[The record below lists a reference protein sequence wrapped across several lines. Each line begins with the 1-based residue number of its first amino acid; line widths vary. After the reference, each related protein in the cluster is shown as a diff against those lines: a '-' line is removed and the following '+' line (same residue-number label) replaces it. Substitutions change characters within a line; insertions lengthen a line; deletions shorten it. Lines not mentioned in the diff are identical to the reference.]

1 MSYLVLARK
10 YRPQT
15 FDQVIGQEHVVKT
28 LQNAIRR
35 GRIHHAYLFCGGRG
49 TGKTTTARI
58 LAKALSCDQAP
69 TPEPCNQCPACVEIT
84 AGTSVDVQEIDAASQ
99 NRVEDIRE
107 LRESIRY
114 APVRGKKKL
123 YILDEVH
130 MLSTSAFNAL
140 LKTLE
145 EPPPHALFVFAT
157 TDPHKLPQTIL
168 SRVQRYDF
176 KLVPTARLVEHLAD
190 VLTRESIEFDPS
202 ALYIIAREGAG
213 SVRDSLSLLDQVL
226 ASSEGRLTE
235 ERAAAV
241 LGVADRRLI
250 MTLGGAIA
258 GRDPATALTLLDDA
272 FRRGF
277 DLPQLARTLLAHL
290 RDLVVVGVVKEP
302 QALLEVPASEL
313 PELEAQA
320 KQVTGRA
327 ELLFDRMMRVAED
340 TARASQ
346 ARYALEVGLVE
357 LCALEP
363 LQPIS
368 ELIDRLEGME
378 DRLAGR
384 GAGRGTPP
392 APTGFGPAGGAPRGP
407 ASSPMGAG
415 LSAPISARPPTA
427 APRAIAAAVPMA
439 AESAMPATPAP
450 TMRAAPP
457 AVPTP
462 MPTAE
467 VVAVGSGSAAAVA
480 LSTQPQVAGPAIIE
494 HQEIPLP
501 VAASPPVPV
510 IPAAS
515 TAAERVPTTA
525 NVEAKAESIPGPPTP
540 APAVAAP
547 AVPAP
552 APDVAAPPAAAV
564 AAPAPSTEPSAPA
577 PSPTA
582 TTASPQAQDFSAL
595 VRRVTERAPA
605 LAYLREARALRW
617 QDSQLTIG
625 LASDF
630 DVQRTKNERPRLQEL
645 FNAAAG
651 TALVLEFVL
660 DAQAAKDAAER
671 ETLAASE
678 ERARQAEQTRLRR
691 EASEHPALKL
701 VREVFGEVSFMEP
714 ELEPEVRA
722 HV

>member
-15 FDQVIGQEHVVKT
+15 FEQVIGQEHVTRT

-69 TPEPCNQCPACVEIT
+69 TPEPCNQCPACIEIT
-84 AGTSVDVQEIDAASQ
+84 QGTSVDVQEIDAASQ

-190 VLTRESIEFDPS
+190 VLTRESIEFDPA

-226 ASSEGRLTE
+226 ASTEGKLTE
-235 ERAAAV
+235 EQAAAV

-250 MTLGGAIA
+250 MALGQAVA
-258 GRDPATALTLLDDA
+258 GRAPETALSLLDDA

-277 DLPQLARTLLAHL
+277 DLPQLARTLLSHL
-290 RDLVVVGVVKEP
+290 RDLVVVSVVKDP
-302 QALLEVPASEL
+302 LPLLEVPASEL
-313 PELEAQA
+313 PELEQQA
-320 KQVTGRA
+320 KQVAGRS

-340 TARASQ
+340 TARATQ

-357 LCALEP
+357 LCTLEP
-363 LQPIS
+363 LQPIA
-368 ELIDRLEGME
+368 ELVDRLEQIE
-378 DRLAGR
+378 DRLTTRPPGR
-384 GAGRGTPP
+384 GVPPGAAGPMGPP
-392 APTGFGPAGGAPRGP
+392 SGPPPSSGGPRGP
-407 ASSPMGAG
+407 VLQRGMTAAPPVEATYQTPTTPRGASMERPISVAPPARIVAALAPVAVTVPGPPPAIAEHLREPQTAAAPREPSAAPPTLQTTQAPSVAQPPSPVEEKTATP
-415 LSAPISARPPTA
+415 LQSSAPATPVESSKASGPPTA
-427 APRAIAAAVPMA
+427 A
-439 AESAMPATPAP
+439 
-450 TMRAAPP
+450 
-457 AVPTP
+457 
-462 MPTAE
+462 
-467 VVAVGSGSAAAVA
+467 A
-480 LSTQPQVAGPAIIE
+480 L
-494 HQEIPLP
+494 
-501 VAASPPVPV
+501 
-510 IPAAS
+510 
-515 TAAERVPTTA
+515 
-525 NVEAKAESIPGPPTP
+525 P
-540 APAVAAP
+540 APAVPIVDDAA
-547 AVPAP
+547 
-552 APDVAAPPAAAV
+552 
-564 AAPAPSTEPSAPA
+564 EPSAA
-577 PSPTA
+577 PTRDFA
-582 TTASPQAQDFSAL
+582 TL
-595 VRRVTERAPA
+595 VRKVTEQAPV
-605 LAYLREARALRW
+605 LAYLREARVLQWDGTR
-617 QDSQLTIG
+617 LTIG
-625 LASDF
+625 LASPF
-630 DVQRTKNERPRLQEL
+630 DVLRSKDERPRLQEL
-645 FNAAAG
+645 FNKAAG
-651 TALVLEFVL
+651 EILMLDFVL

-671 ETLAASE
+671 ETLAATE
-678 ERARQAEQTRLRR
+678 ERARQAELARRRR

-701 VREVFGEVSFMEP
+701 IREVFGEVSLLEP
-714 ELEPEVRA
+714 ELDSEVPV
-722 HV
+722 HG

>member
-327 ELLFDRMMRVAED
+327 EQLFDRMMRVAED
-340 TARASQ
+340 TARANQ

-392 APTGFGPAGGAPRGP
+392 VPTGHGPAGGAPRGP
-407 ASSPMGAG
+407 AHSPLGAG
-415 LSAPISARPPTA
+415 LSAPLNTRPPTA
-427 APRAIAAAVPMA
+427 APRAITAAAPIATESMVPAVSVPTM
-439 AESAMPATPAP
+439 MPPPPAAP
-450 TMRAAPP
+450 T
-457 AVPTP
+457 PTP
-462 MPTAE
+462 VAE
-467 VVAVGSGSAAAVA
+467 VVAVRSSGVAAHAV
-480 LSTQPQVAGPAIIE
+480 SVQPQVASPAVIE
-494 HQEIPLP
+494 HQEIPVP
-501 VAASPPVPV
+501 VAAPPPVPV
-510 IPAAS
+510 IPAAP
-515 TAAERVPTTA
+515 TAAERVATAAPT
-525 NVEAKAESIPGPPTP
+525 EAKAEPIPSLPTP
-540 APAVAAP
+540 APGVAVQTAA
-547 AVPAP
+547 AI
-552 APDVAAPPAAAV
+552 APPV
-564 AAPAPSTEPSAPA
+564 PPTEPNAPV
-577 PSPTA
+577 PSPGT
-582 TTASPQAQDFSAL
+582 TTASPSAQDFSGL

-651 TALVLEFVL
+651 TALILEFVL

>member
-190 VLTRESIEFDPS
+190 VLTREAIEFDPG

-226 ASSEGRLTE
+226 ASSEGRLSE
-235 ERAAAV
+235 EQAAAV

-250 MTLGGAIA
+250 MTLGAAIA

-277 DLPQLARTLLAHL
+277 DLPQLSRTLLAHL
-290 RDLVVVGVVKEP
+290 RDLVVVSVVKEP

-313 PELEAQA
+313 PDLEAQA
-320 KQVTGRA
+320 KQVSGRA

-357 LCALEP
+357 LCAIEP
-363 LQPIS
+363 LQPIG
-368 ELIDRLEGME
+368 ELIDRLEDLE

-384 GAGRGTPP
+384 SAGRSSPPAPPSYGPPGGAARAASPASPAGGMGASAATAGRGPSAPLVSGPP
-392 APTGFGPAGGAPRGP
+392 ARAIVPAAPLPSAPAAPAMTMNKPAPAAASVGPAAAGVAH
-407 ASSPMGAG
+407 ASTTVAAVAERAQPE
-415 LSAPISARPPTA
+415 PARPPIAEHATVPAEVVA
-427 APRAIAAAVPMA
+427 APPPR
-439 AESAMPATPAP
+439 
-450 TMRAAPP
+450 P

-462 MPTAE
+462 
-467 VVAVGSGSAAAVA
+467 AV
-480 LSTQPQVAGPAIIE
+480 PE
-494 HQEIPLP
+494 
-501 VAASPPVPV
+501 ASPPQPA
-510 IPAAS
+510 PAAS
-515 TAAERVPTTA
+515 H
-525 NVEAKAESIPGPPTP
+525 EASPPP
-540 APAVAAP
+540 APR
-547 AVPAP
+547 
-552 APDVAAPPAAAV
+552 PP
-564 AAPAPSTEPSAPA
+564 PAPSEAAGSPAEAGAAAPRPEAPPPASPAEAAVPTHA
-577 PSPTA
+577 PST
-582 TTASPQAQDFSAL
+582 QDFAKL
-595 VRRVTERAPA
+595 VRYVTERAPA

-617 QDSQLTIG
+617 QGSQLTVG

-651 TALVLEFVL
+651 TSLSLEFVL
-660 DAQAAKDAAER
+660 DAQAAKDAVER

-678 ERARQAEQTRLRR
+678 ERARQAELSRLRR

-714 ELEPEVRA
+714 ELEAEVSA
-722 HV
+722 HG